1 MRSEADGA
9 SARESKEQD
18 EMSKNTMVWV
28 AGKGGVWLI
37 DSEGVSDRMQ
47 AAFHDSDRGVLG
59 L

>member
-1 MRSEADGA
+1 
-9 SARESKEQD
+9 
-18 EMSKNTMVWV
+18 MSKNTMVWV